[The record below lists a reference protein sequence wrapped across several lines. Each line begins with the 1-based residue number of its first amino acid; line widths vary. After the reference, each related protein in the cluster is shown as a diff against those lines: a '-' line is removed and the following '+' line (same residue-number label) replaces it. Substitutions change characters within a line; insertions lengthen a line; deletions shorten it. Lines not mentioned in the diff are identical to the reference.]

1 MNCHSLV
8 VAVAAAVVVDDGAV
22 VVVHVEHN
30 LMVEGKIFE
39 WGFFFK
45 HVVSRFSYTRYIIA
59 KIYTKYICE
68 KNTPHLHPSFRNY
81 FQSANLM

>member
-8 VAVAAAVVVDDGAV
+8 VAVAAVVVDDGAV

-59 KIYTKYICE
+59 KIYTKYVKKILLTYTHHSE
-68 KNTPHLHPSFRNY
+68 TIFS
-81 FQSANLM
+81 QQI

>member
-8 VAVAAAVVVDDGAV
+8 VAVAAVVVDDGAV

-59 KIYTKYICE
+59 KIYTKNVKKILLTYTHHSETIF
-68 KNTPHLHPSFRNY
+68 S
-81 FQSANLM
+81 QQI

>member
-8 VAVAAAVVVDDGAV
+8 VAVAAVVVVDDGAV

-59 KIYTKYICE
+59 KIYTTKYVKKILLTYTHHSE
-68 KNTPHLHPSFRNY
+68 TIFS
-81 FQSANLM
+81 QQI